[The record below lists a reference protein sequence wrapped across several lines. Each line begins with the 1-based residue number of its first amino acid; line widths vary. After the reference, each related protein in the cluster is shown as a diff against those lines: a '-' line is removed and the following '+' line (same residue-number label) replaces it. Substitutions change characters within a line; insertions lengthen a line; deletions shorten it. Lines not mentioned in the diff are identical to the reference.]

1 MVIPLAQ
8 AGSYGES
15 RQVIN
20 PNQQAFCYHVL
31 KARDRSPK

>member
-1 MVIPLAQ
+1 VLEPNFCNSRWGAMVIPPVK

-20 PNQQAFCYHVL
+20 PNQ
-31 KARDRSPK
+31 